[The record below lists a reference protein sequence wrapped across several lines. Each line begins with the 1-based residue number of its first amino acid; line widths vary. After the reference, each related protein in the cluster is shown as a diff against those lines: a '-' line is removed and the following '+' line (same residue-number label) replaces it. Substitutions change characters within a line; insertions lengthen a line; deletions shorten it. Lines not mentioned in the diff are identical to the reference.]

1 MNKKDWDIAKERLQ
15 RIWPYNQVEL
25 LIDGYEV
32 TLQLQPVND
41 MFHNAIVVYVNG
53 RFEGRW
59 LTQDCEERRR
69 FMPQRQRPCMSPSQ
83 IARYNKL
90 PKRVQKELKD
100 IRGKTYT
107 EYSTHWTSWSA
118 LVKHFEANNTDIRL
132 KEESV

>member
-1 MNKKDWDIAKERLQ
+1 
-15 RIWPYNQVEL
+15 
-25 LIDGYEV
+25 
-32 TLQLQPVND
+32 
-41 MFHNAIVVYVNG
+41 
-53 RFEGRW
+53 
-59 LTQDCEERRR
+59 
-69 FMPQRQRPCMSPSQ
+69 MSPSQ

-107 EYSTHWTSWSA
+107 EYSTHWRSWSA